1 MKRYI
6 PKIFTAVLA
15 VGLLASCNDQLEE
28 YNPSGFTVESILA
41 TPAGLET
48 ALNAAYTYHR
58 ELYGK
63 TEGHGLMEV
72 GTDLWTYAASAQEP
86 QLATYE
92 NLRTDQSWIRSK
104 MWTPSYQAINLIN
117 TVLKNLETVEVEPAR
132 KLVMEGELRF
142 LRAWYYWHLVETF
155 GPVHF
160 TLEPTVGMVTTAN
173 RTPVD
178 KVYEQIFRDMDFAV
192 ANLTATPARVAGN
205 SPDYGRVTKPA
216 AEAFLARLHLT
227 RGNNRQA
234 SDLAQKV
241 ISSYNFRL
249 VPVYADLWKMS
260 NLRNS
265 EVVWAINHSTNLTH
279 NGGSNKANTIYGFDY
294 RNIPGM
300 VRDVANGRPDARYM
314 PTRFLLELF
323 DEQKDAR
330 FAGSFK
336 QVWYANQSDAAKR
349 PAGMKVGDTA
359 VYVSKNVV
367 PENKRAGKVHL
378 IYDINDVYA
387 ADGTPKDRAHYL
399 ALTKHDDPNRPNA
412 NEDQSSR
419 DVFLMRLAEMYL
431 IVAEAEHKL
440 GNNGVAAE
448 YLNKVRE
455 RAALPGKTADMRVE
469 ADDITLDFILDER
482 AREFAGEML
491 RWFDLKRTGKLVE
504 RVKAHNPDAAPNIQA
519 YHVLRPIPQAQMDA
533 VTNKDEFL
541 QNPEY

>member
-6 PKIFTAVLA
+6 PKIFTVVLA
-15 VGLLASCNDQLEE
+15 GALLASCNDQLEE

-63 TEGHGLMEV
+63 IEGHGLMEV

-92 NLRTDQSWIRSK
+92 NLKTDQSWVRSK

-117 TVLKNLETVEVEPAR
+117 TVLENLETVEVEPAR
-132 KLVMEGELRF
+132 KLVMEAELRF

-155 GPVHF
+155 GDVHF
-160 TLEPTVGMVTTAN
+160 TLAPTVGMVTTAN

-178 KVYEQIFRDMDFAV
+178 KVYEQIFKDMDFAV
-192 ANLTATPARVAGN
+192 ANLAVTPARVAGT

-216 AEAFLARLHLT
+216 AEAFLARLQLT
-227 RGNNRQA
+227 RGNHRQA

-241 ISSYNFRL
+241 ISSYNFQL

-260 NLRNS
+260 NLRNA
-265 EVVWAINHSTNLTH
+265 EVVWAINYSPTLTY
-279 NGGSNKANTIYGFDY
+279 NGGSNKASTLYGFDY

-300 VRDVANGRPDARYM
+300 VRDLANGRPDTRYM
-314 PTRFLLELF
+314 PTRFLLELYN
-323 DEQKDAR
+323 DQNDAR
-330 FAGSFK
+330 FAASFK
-336 QVWYANQSDAAKR
+336 QVWYANSSTR
-349 PAGMKVGDTA
+349 PAGMKLGDTA
-359 VYVSKNVV
+359 VYISKNVV
-367 PENKRAGKVHL
+367 PAAKRAGKVHP

-387 ADGTPKDRAHYL
+387 TDGKPKDRSHYL
-399 ALTKHDDPNRPNA
+399 SLSKHDDPNRPNA

-419 DVFLMRLAEMYL
+419 DVFLIRLAEMYL

-440 GNNGVAAE
+440 NNNGVAAE

-455 RAALPGKTADMRVE
+455 RAALPGKAADMQV
-469 ADDITLDFILDER
+469 AANDITLDFILDER
-482 AREFAGEML
+482 AREFAGEQM

-519 YHVLRPIPQAQMDA
+519 YHVLRPIPQAQIDA
-533 VTNKDEFL
+533 VTNKDEFK